1 MSRGSASR
9 AQVEHASRLLLE
21 RGYTIDVAYT
31 SRLKRAIRSTWILL
45 QELNL
50 IHLPVYKSWRLNERM
65 YGALEG
71 LSKPVMAMIE
81 GESLVQQWRSGLDI
95 RPPPMAR
102 DDPRWAGNNPIYDDL
117 ERGSIPLTESLAD
130 CMERTLPVLE
140 SRILEDLRAGRNV
153 LVVAHGNS
161 LRGIVKHIDGIS
173 DDDIERVGIPTAI
186 PLVFQF
192 DMNLTPVQARAR
204 AAADPRLSRVVVAS
218 RSKRS
223 RRARALSVSHN
234 LAPARPPRAAPRRGG
249 PAARRVPRAQGARA
263 RGAREG
269 GGVEE
274 ARARLR

>member
-1 MSRGSASR
+1 M
-9 AQVEHASRLLLE
+9 QVEHASRLLLE

-95 RPPPMAR
+95 RPPPMTR
-102 DDPRWAGNNPIYDDL
+102 DDARWAGNNPIYDDL
-117 ERGSIPLTESLAD
+117 SRGSIPLTESLAD
-130 CMERTLPVLE
+130 CMQRTLPVLE

-192 DMNLTPVQARAR
+192 DMDLTPVQARASR
-204 AAADPRLSRVVVAS
+204 GRPRLSRVVAS
-218 RSKRS
+218 RSKRL
-223 RRARALSVSHN
+223 RRARALSLSHD
-234 LAPARPPRAAPRRGG
+234 LAPARPPRAAPRRCG

>member
-1 MSRGSASR
+1 MSLGSASR

-95 RPPPMAR
+95 RPPPMTR

-192 DMNLTPVQARAR
+192 DLNLTPVQLPGAAGPLRGEFLERKGLVREALAKEEEWKKLVPGCARR
-204 AAADPRLSRVVVAS
+204 
-218 RSKRS
+218 
-223 RRARALSVSHN
+223 
-234 LAPARPPRAAPRRGG
+234 APARPPRRETRF
-249 PAARRVPRAQGARA
+249 
-263 RGAREG
+263 RGA
-269 GGVEE
+269 
-274 ARARLR
+274 